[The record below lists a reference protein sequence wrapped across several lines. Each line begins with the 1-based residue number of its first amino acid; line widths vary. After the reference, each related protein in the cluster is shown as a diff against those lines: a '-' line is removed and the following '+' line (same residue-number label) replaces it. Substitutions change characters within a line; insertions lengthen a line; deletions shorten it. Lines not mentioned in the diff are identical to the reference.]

1 MDKDHT
7 IKNRKYKVKQLMKR
21 TIHSKKDTKK
31 KPRIPLKEAFE
42 KTQIR
47 SKKLAKIRSN
57 ETHRKIGKNR
67 FIKVGKNTF
76 IKKIPKTN
84 RRNKSTVTPQKK
96 EIISNKNAAR
106 NKINEIDTIITNENK
121 CNICKTRIQNT
132 DFKPCGHK
140 ACWRCGIQW
149 LHALCPLCKNPRTR
163 ITEIIKTTD
172 AKEPQSLKKSKFILF
187 SSLFF
192 DEGNI
197 P

>member
-7 IKNRKYKVKQLMKR
+7 IKNRKYKVKQLIKR
-21 TIHSKKDTKK
+21 IIH
-31 KPRIPLKEAFE
+31 
-42 KTQIR
+42 

-57 ETHRKIGKNR
+57 ETHRKIGKNT

-76 IKKIPKTN
+76 IKKITKTN
-84 RRNKSTVTPQKK
+84 PRNISTPQKK
-96 EIISNKNAAR
+96 EISSNKNAAR

-149 LHALCPLCKNPRTR
+149 LHLYFLCK
-163 ITEIIKTTD
+163 
-172 AKEPQSLKKSKFILF
+172 KKKNQVHVLQK
-187 SSLFF
+187 
-192 DEGNI
+192 
-197 P
+197 